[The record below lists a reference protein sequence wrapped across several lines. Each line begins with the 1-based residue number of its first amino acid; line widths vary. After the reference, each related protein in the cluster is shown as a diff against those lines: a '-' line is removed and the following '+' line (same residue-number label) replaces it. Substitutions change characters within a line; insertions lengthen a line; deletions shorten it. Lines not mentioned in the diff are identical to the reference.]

1 MSLQQWLEFSW
12 IVGVDRSKAEA
23 ASLLRLVDR
32 DIADGSL
39 EKISSDGRFGLAYS
53 AMRTLCQLALHAEG
67 YRIAKSQ
74 GEHQKVI
81 ESLKYTLGPE
91 WNDQA
96 DYFDRCRRN
105 RHILT
110 YDGADVVNQT
120 DADELLESA
129 KELREAVIA
138 WLRSKHADLVPQT
151 LENK

>member
-12 IVGVDRSKAEA
+12 IVGMDRSKSEA

-39 EKISSDGRFGLAYS
+39 VKISSDGRFGHAYS
-53 AMRTLCQLALHAEG
+53 AMRSLCQLALHAEG
-67 YRIAKSQ
+67 YRVHRDH
-74 GEHQKVI
+74 GHERVI

-91 WNDQA
+91 WTGQA
-96 DYFDRCRRN
+96 DYFDRCRRK
-105 RHILT
+105 RHKLM
-110 YDGADVVNQT
+110 YDGADVVGQT

-129 KELREAVIA
+129 KELRKSVVA

-151 LENK
+151 LEND